1 MLQLT
6 YFPGTIS
13 VAAILA
19 LEEAGLEYEAV
30 KVDFKEA
37 EQTKPA
43 YHAINP
49 KGRVPAL
56 ITDAGVLT
64 ETGAILEYVAALAPQ
79 AGLVPTDPLLAGH
92 MREAMYYFASTMH
105 VNHAHK
111 MRGHRWANEQSSWD
125 DMTAKVTETMTQSA
139 EYVETH
145 VLKGPFVCGE
155 AFSLADAFFYPISR
169 WLRGDGVDVEGFPK
183 VRAFQ
188 AAMNERASVKAADER
203 RILGR

>member
-1 MLQLT
+1 MQLT

-56 ITDAGVLT
+56 VTNAGVLT

-111 MRGHRWANEQSSWD
+111 MRGSRWASQQASFE
-125 DMTAKVTETMTQSA
+125 DMTAKVPETMAASA
-139 EYVETH
+139 AYISENG
-145 VLKGPFVCGE
+145 LKGPFVLGDE
-155 AFSLADAFFYPISR
+155 ISIADCYLFVVCS
-169 WLRGDGVDVEGFPK
+169 WLEGDGVSVADYPK
-183 VRAFQ
+183 IRDFMATMDQRPSVRAV
-188 AAMNERASVKAADER
+188 RAKGM
-203 RILGR
+203 L